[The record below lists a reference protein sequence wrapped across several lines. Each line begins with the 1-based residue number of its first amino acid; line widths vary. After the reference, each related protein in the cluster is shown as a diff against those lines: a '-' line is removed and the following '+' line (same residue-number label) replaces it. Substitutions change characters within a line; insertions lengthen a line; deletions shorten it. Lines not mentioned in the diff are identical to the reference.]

1 MRVIYYLQKGG
12 CVMSD
17 HVYSREEII
26 NAVLPLLKKYSA
38 DRAILFGSYAR
49 QEATPHS
56 DIDLVIIGENG
67 FDPTDVFCIADEL
80 FRTMK
85 KNVDVYEIREIEH
98 DSPFY
103 NAIMSEGVQI
113 A

>member
-1 MRVIYYLQKGG
+1 
-12 CVMSD
+12 MSD

-26 NAVLPLLKKYSA
+26 NAVFPLLKKYSA
-38 DRAILFGSYAR
+38 DSAILFGSYAR
-49 QEATPHS
+49 QEATPRS

-85 KNVDVYEIREIEH
+85 KNVDVYEICEIEQG
-98 DSPFY
+98 SPFY
-103 NAIMSEGVQI
+103 EAIMSEGVRI